1 MTQKKYKKSRKIS
14 KKLKKCNKRTKV
26 MRGGANGI
34 KAPRFEPTSIKAPGP
49 EVKYVA
55 PPSIKAPGPEV
66 KYAGPAT
73 PDPYS
78 LKGFMRQ
85 SPEEQ
90 RIQLAQL
97 PVNRSRTIIGN
108 LAALKNLDVAQ
119 AAKAAQAAQAAQVSQ
134 ANAREAIV
142 SLGEPQKTRTKR
154 FRTPKTGGPGRG
166 RLFAGV

>member
-26 MRGGANGI
+26 MRGGMFR
-34 KAPRFEPTSIKAPGP
+34 APAPAPAPTVKYVAPPSNKAPGP
-49 EVKYVA
+49 EVKY
-55 PPSIKAPGPEV
+55 PGPEAN
-66 KYAGPAT
+66 KYRGPAT